1 MAAKSLYLDDAI
13 LNHVLRNTALTPTA
27 SVYVALY
34 TVAPTPSTSGTEV
47 TNVGTAY
54 ARQAVTFGAPT
65 GIGVVSNSAPVAFPV
80 ATLAYGAPIVACA
93 ILDNGGYGLG
103 NILYFGTL
111 GTPKTVGNGDQV
123 NFAALALSVTE
134 Q

>member
-1 MAAKSLYLDDAI
+1 MAAKSIYLDDAI
-13 LNHVLRNTALTPTA
+13 LNHVLRNTALSSPAT
-27 SVYVALY
+27 VYVALY
-34 TVAPTPSTSGTEV
+34 TVAPTPSSAGTEV
-47 TNVGTAY
+47 TNVATAY
-54 ARQAVTFGAPT
+54 ARQAVTFGAPAS
-65 GIGVVSNSAPVAFPV
+65 GVCQNSAPVAFPV
-80 ATLAYGAPIVACA
+80 ATAAYGAPIVACA

-103 NILYFGTL
+103 NILYFGNL

>member
-1 MAAKSLYLDDAI
+1 MAAKSIYLDDAV
-13 LNHVLRNTALTPTA
+13 LNHVLRNTTLTSPTT
-27 SVYVALY
+27 VYVALY

-54 ARQAVTFGAPT
+54 ARQAITFGAPAS
-65 GIGVVSNSAPVAFPV
+65 GVTSNSAPVTFPV
-80 ATLAYGAPIVACA
+80 ATAPYGAPIVACA
-93 ILDNGGYGLG
+93 VLDNGTYGLG

-111 GTPKTVGNGDQV
+111 GTPKTVGTGDQV
-123 NFAALALSVTE
+123 NFATLALSVTE